1 MVEGSR
7 KFFSENSAQNW
18 NFINYF
24 NAILKE
30 LNKFKKYNI
39 IKIDYKHDFDS
50 IKNMRSIPEE
60 ITAFAQALN
69 SENIVILNDI
79 ADILAYLISFFFC
92 LCIHTAF
99 QVKNE
104 GINIKRS

>member
-24 NAILKE
+24 NATHDE
-30 LNKFKKYNI
+30 LNKFKKYTI

-69 SENIVILNDI
+69 SENIVSI
-79 ADILAYLISFFFC
+79 
-92 LCIHTAF
+92 
-99 QVKNE
+99 
-104 GINIKRS
+104 